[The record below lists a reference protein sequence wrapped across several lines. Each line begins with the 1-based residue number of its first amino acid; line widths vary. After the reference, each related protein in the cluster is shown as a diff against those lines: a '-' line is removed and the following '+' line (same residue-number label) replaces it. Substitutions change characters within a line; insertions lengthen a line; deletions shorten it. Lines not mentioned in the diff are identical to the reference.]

1 MFHIA
6 SRVLSQPLVLTQ
18 VLLHP
23 RPVGAFGLWVML
35 TLWGALPVHGQVLD
49 TTDVRVTLD
58 SALGIARKAAA
69 AAFPELPNY
78 LLYSIKPRVLLADPN
93 GGLHWQVSWQE
104 RAFPQRRWL
113 VVRVYMNDGHTTAER
128 LDDGPG
134 PGPDSA
140 GPSR

>member
-6 SRVLSQPLVLTQ
+6 SRTFSQSLVLTQ
-18 VLLHP
+18 VLLRP
-23 RPVGAFGLWVML
+23 RPMRAFGLWVTL
-35 TLWGALPVHGQVLD
+35 TLWGALPLHGQVLD
-49 TTDVRVTLD
+49 TTDVHVPLD

-69 AAFPELPNY
+69 DAFPELPNY
-78 LLYSIKPRVLLADPN
+78 LLYSIKPRVLLADPS

-128 LDDGPG
+128 LAEG

-140 GPSR
+140 SSSR